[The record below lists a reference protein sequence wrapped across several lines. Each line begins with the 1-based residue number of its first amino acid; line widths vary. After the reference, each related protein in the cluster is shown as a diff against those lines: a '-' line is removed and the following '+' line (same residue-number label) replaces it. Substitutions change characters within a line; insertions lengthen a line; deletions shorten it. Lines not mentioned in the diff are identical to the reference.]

1 MAYTALYRKFRPDTF
16 KGVVGQDHIV
26 RTLKNQMISGRVS
39 HAYLFCG
46 TRGTGKTSTAKIFAK
61 AINCLNPQ
69 DGEPCGKCELCTSMA
84 EGRSVNV
91 IEIDAASNN
100 GVDNI
105 REIREEVKYPPT
117 EGRFKVYII
126 DEVHMLSTGAFNAL
140 LKTLEEPPEHVI
152 FILAT
157 TDPQKVPATIHS
169 RCQRFDFK
177 RISAGE
183 IVSTLR
189 GYIEKDG
196 GNVTDKALHYI
207 ANLADGSMRDSL
219 SILDQCMA
227 FYYGEEITLEKVL
240 DIAGAVDTSVFF
252 EMTEALNNK
261 NAAKCMD
268 IIDDMINDGRDV
280 GQFVNELTAHLR
292 NLLITLTVKE
302 ADAILDMAEENID
315 RLTAQSKAMSA
326 EELIFLIKTFSRLS
340 GEMKYANNQ
349 RILLEVEV
357 IKLCSP
363 SEKTDFD
370 AVIAR
375 LAGLERQVKNGVVV
389 QNVAT
394 SPQAEVKKAPPKKQR
409 PKALPED
416 VTAAIDIWSDLISE
430 FDPILQGLMSA
441 TKPGYM
447 EDGRLTI
454 VCDNL
459 AVEGLLKDKI
469 SSIKEAFDTR
479 LKKEFDIR
487 TIVKAE
493 FESWERVT
501 YGDNQEESDP
511 EFESLMGGY
520 FPEADFE

>member
-1 MAYTALYRKFRPDTF
+1 
-16 KGVVGQDHIV
+16 
-26 RTLKNQMISGRVS
+26 
-39 HAYLFCG
+39 
-46 TRGTGKTSTAKIFAK
+46 
-61 AINCLNPQ
+61 
-69 DGEPCGKCELCTSMA
+69 
-84 EGRSVNV
+84 
-91 IEIDAASNN
+91 
-100 GVDNI
+100 
-105 REIREEVKYPPT
+105 
-117 EGRFKVYII
+117 
-126 DEVHMLSTGAFNAL
+126 
-140 LKTLEEPPEHVI
+140 
-152 FILAT
+152 
-157 TDPQKVPATIHS
+157 
-169 RCQRFDFK
+169 
-177 RISAGE
+177 
-183 IVSTLR
+183 
-189 GYIEKDG
+189 
-196 GNVTDKALHYI
+196 
-207 ANLADGSMRDSL
+207 
-219 SILDQCMA
+219 
-227 FYYGEEITLEKVL
+227 
-240 DIAGAVDTSVFF
+240 
-252 EMTEALNNK
+252 
-261 NAAKCMD
+261 MD

-280 GQFVNELTAHLR
+280 GQFVTELTVHLR

-315 RLTAQSKAMSA
+315 RLTAQAKAMSA

-349 RILLEVEV
+349 RILLEVEL

-375 LAGLERQVKNGVVV
+375 LAGLERQVKNGVAV
-389 QNVAT
+389 QNIST

-416 VTAAIDIWSDLISE
+416 VTAAIDIWSDLVSE
-430 FDPILQGLMSA
+430 FEPILQGLMSA
-441 TKPGYM
+441 AKPGYM

-469 SSIKEAFDTR
+469 PGIKEAFDTR

-493 FESWERVT
+493 FEAWERVT
-501 YGDNQEESDP
+501 YGENEPENDP